1 MARVSDMKV
10 TSHVGRD
17 LLASAAA
24 FKTEASAVWE
34 YVVNGLQYVDR
45 GITPRISVQVRQDE
59 RAIAISDNGRGMTDR
74 DLQHFFTMHGENVDR
89 LKGRPGRGKFGTGK
103 SAAFGIA
110 KTLRVDTVRDGLR
123 NVVLLTRDMIEHSG
137 GKEISLEWLT
147 RNDRV
152 DSPNGTTVS
161 IESILL
167 QQIRTAPI
175 IEYIERHLQAFRA
188 VAPEVAVNEHV
199 CAYREPEIQEEHRFS
214 PSPQQ
219 AHTLGDVILLIKV
232 ARAPL
237 PDAEQGVV
245 ITAGLGNL
253 VAVEKAGTENKE
265 FGAYLL
271 GEIDV
276 PALDDQSIPIAPYDS
291 SRSLQLN
298 FEHPV
303 ARVLVGFIGSKLEQV
318 RTELVH
324 RAKEA
329 RRSEQSRRL
338 EMQAQKIAELLNND
352 FNSVRD
358 RLTNIKTVAAKPG
371 VAISRF
377 GSANAGDQTPDS
389 WVSGT
394 LQKGNLERNEKDSN
408 SGNGRGRPAPNV
420 SAAGQLDPEGKDP
433 IDPAGLGDGARRKP
447 RGGFQVVYRNL
458 GRSEHRSRY
467 EERSSS
473 ILINLDH
480 PVLSAALAEGSVE
493 EPGVR
498 RLSYEIAFSEYA
510 MALGYELLKQDPNM
524 PGDDL
529 LYEVRSSLN
538 RVALS
543 AAPLY
548 R

>member
-1 MARVSDMKV
+1 MTRVGDMKV

-34 YVVNGLQYVDR
+34 YVVNALQYVDR
-45 GITPRISVQVRQDE
+45 GTTPRVSVQVHPDDC
-59 RAIAISDNGRGMTDR
+59 AITISDNGRGMTDKG
-74 DLQHFFTMHGENVDR
+74 LQHFFTMHGENRER
-89 LKGRPGRGKFGTGK
+89 LAGRPGRGKFGTGK

-110 KTLRVDTVRDGLR
+110 KCLRVDTVRDGLR
-123 NVVLLTRDMIEHSG
+123 NVAALTRDIIERSD
-137 GKEISLEWLT
+137 GKEISVNWLT
-147 RNDRV
+147 RNERV
-152 DSPNGTTVS
+152 DSPNGTTVF
-161 IESILL
+161 IEDGLL
-167 QQIRTAPI
+167 RQIRMAPI
-175 IEYIERHLQAFRA
+175 VEYIERHLQAFRA
-188 VAPEVAVNEHV
+188 LAPEVAVNDHV
-199 CAYREPEIQEEHRFS
+199 CAYREPEIEAEFS
-214 PSPQQ
+214 FHPSPQQ
-219 AHTLGDVILLIKV
+219 VEVLGDVNLLIKV

-237 PDAEQGVV
+237 PDAEQGVL
-245 ITAGLGNL
+245 ITAGSGNL

-276 PALDDQSIPIAPYDS
+276 LALDNPSIHIAPYDS

-298 FEHPV
+298 LEHPV
-303 ARVLVGFIGSKLEQV
+303 AIVLVEFIGSKLEQV
-318 RTELVH
+318 RTDLVR
-324 RAKEA
+324 RAKDA
-329 RRSEQSRRL
+329 RRTEQARRL
-338 EMQAQKIAELLNND
+338 EMQAQKIAEMLNND
-352 FNSVRD
+352 FNNIRD

-371 VAISRF
+371 SAGARF
-377 GSANAGDQTPDS
+377 GSAHTGDQNPDS

-394 LQKGNLERNEKDSN
+394 QEKGKVERTNRISN
-408 SGNGRGRPAPNV
+408 PGDGRGRSAPNIA
-420 SAAGQLDPEGKDP
+420 AAGEPDAGGNDP
-433 IDPAGLGDGARRKP
+433 IDPAGSSEGARRRPK
-447 RGGFQVVYRNL
+447 GGFQVVYRNL
-458 GRSEHRSRY
+458 GRSENRSRY
-467 EERSSS
+467 DERSLS

-480 PVLSAALAEGSVE
+480 PVLSAALADGNVE

-510 MALGYELLKQDPNM
+510 MALGYELLKNDPNM
-524 PGDDL
+524 PADDL

>member
-1 MARVSDMKV
+1 MARISDMKV
-10 TSHVGRD
+10 TSDVGRD

-24 FKTEASAVWE
+24 FKTEAAAVWE

-45 GITPRISVQVRQDE
+45 GVTPRVSVQVHQED
-59 RAIAISDNGRGMTDR
+59 RAITISDNGRGMTDK
-74 DLQHFFTMHGENVDR
+74 DLQHFFTMHGENVER
-89 LKGRPGRGKFGTGK
+89 LAGRPGRGKFGTGK

-110 KTLRVDTVRDGLR
+110 KILRVETVRDGLR
-123 NVVLLTRDMIEHSG
+123 NVASLSRDMIEASG
-137 GKEISLEWLT
+137 GKEISVDWVS

-152 DSPNGTTVS
+152 DSPNGTTVF
-161 IESILL
+161 IEAVMLR
-167 QQIRTAPI
+167 QIRMAPI

-188 VAPEVAVNEHV
+188 VAPEVAVNDHV
-199 CAYREPEIQEEHRFS
+199 CAYREPEIESEYRFD
-214 PSPQQ
+214 PSPEQ
-219 AHTLGDVILLIKV
+219 AEVLGRVSLLIKV

-237 PDAEQGVV
+237 PDAEQGVL
-245 ITAGLGNL
+245 ITAGMGNM
-253 VAVEKAGTENKE
+253 VAVEKAGIENKE
-265 FGAYLL
+265 FGPYLF

-276 PALDDQSIPIAPYDS
+276 VRLDDPSIPIAPYDA

-298 FEHPV
+298 LEHPV
-303 ARVLVGFIGSKLEQV
+303 AGVLVGFIGSKLEQV
-318 RTELVH
+318 RTELV
-324 RAKEA
+324 RRSKEA
-329 RRSEQSRRL
+329 RRSEQARRL
-338 EMQAQKIAELLNND
+338 EMQAQKIAEMLNND
-352 FNSVRD
+352 FNSIRD
-358 RLTNIKTVAAKPG
+358 RLTNIRAVAAKPG
-371 VAISRF
+371 PAGARF
-377 GSANAGDQTPDS
+377 GSAGAGDVNPDS

-394 LQKGNLERNEKDSN
+394 QEIGTVPRPERGSNL
-408 SGNGRGRPAPNV
+408 GNGRGRRAPDV
-420 SAAGQLDPEGKDP
+420 AAAGEADAEGKDP
-433 IDPAGLGDGARRKP
+433 IDPAGSSEGTRRRP

-467 EERSSS
+467 EEHSLS

-480 PVLSAALAEGSVE
+480 PVLAAAMADGNVE

-510 MALGYELLKQDPNM
+510 MALGYELLKHDPNM
-524 PGDDL
+524 PADDL

>member
-1 MARVSDMKV
+1 MIENNSA
-10 TSHVGRD
+10 
-17 LLASAAA
+17 LASAAA
-24 FKTEASAVWE
+24 FKTEAAAVWE

-45 GITPRISVQVRQDE
+45 GTIPRVSVQAHQAD
-59 RAIAISDNGRGMTDR
+59 RAIAISDNGRGMTDK
-74 DLQHFFTMHGENVDR
+74 DLQHFFTMHGENVER

-103 SAAFGIA
+103 AAAFGIA
-110 KTLRVDTVRDGLR
+110 KTLRVDSVREGLR
-123 NVVLLTRDMIEHSG
+123 NVVLLTRDMIERSG
-137 GKEISLEWLT
+137 GKEVSVDWLT
-147 RNDRV
+147 RNEPV
-152 DSPNGTTVS
+152 DSPNGTTIF
-161 IESILL
+161 IENIMLE
-167 QQIRTAPI
+167 QIRTAPI

-188 VAPEVAVNEHV
+188 IAPEVAVNEHV

-214 PSPQQ
+214 PTPQQ
-219 AHTLGDVILLIKV
+219 AHVLGDVSLIIKV

-276 PALDDQSIPIAPYDS
+276 PALDSPSIPIAPYDS

-298 FEHPV
+298 LEHPV
-303 ARVLVGFIGSKLEQV
+303 AGVLVGFIGSKLEKV
-318 RTELVH
+318 RTDLVL

-329 RRSEQSRRL
+329 RRSEQARRL
-338 EMQAQKIAELLNND
+338 EIQAQKIAELLNSD
-352 FNSVRD
+352 FNTVRD
-358 RLTNIKTVAAKPG
+358 RLTNIKTVTAKPG
-371 VAISRF
+371 PVGARF
-377 GSANAGDQTPDS
+377 GGANSGDENPDS

-394 LQKGNLERNEKDSN
+394 LRTGRLDRNEKESN
-408 SGNGRGRPAPNV
+408 PGKGRGRPAPDV
-420 SAAGQLDPEGKDP
+420 PAAGDSDPEGKDP
-433 IDPAGLGDGARRKP
+433 IDPAGAGDGARRRP

-458 GRSEHRSRY
+458 GRSEDRSRY
-467 EERSSS
+467 EERSLS

-480 PVLSAALAEGSVE
+480 PVLSAALVDNSVE
-493 EPGVR
+493 DPGVR

-524 PGDDL
+524 PADDL

-538 RVALS
+538 RVAVS
-543 AAPLY
+543 AASLY

>member
-1 MARVSDMKV
+1 MARISDMKV

-24 FKTEASAVWE
+24 FKTEAAAVWE

-45 GITPRISVQVRQDE
+45 GTIPRVSVQVQQAD
-59 RAIAISDNGRGMTDR
+59 RAIAISDNGRGMTDK

-110 KTLRVDTVRDGLR
+110 KTLRVDSVRDGHR
-123 NVVLLTRDMIEHSG
+123 NVVLLTRDMIERSG
-137 GKEISLEWLT
+137 GKEISVDWLT
-147 RNDRV
+147 RNERV
-152 DSPNGTTVS
+152 DSPNGTTIF
-161 IESILL
+161 IEAIMLG
-167 QQIRTAPI
+167 QVRTAPI

-188 VAPEVAVNEHV
+188 IAPEVAVNEHV
-199 CAYREPEIQEEHRFS
+199 CVYREPEIEEEFTFS

-219 AHTLGDVILLIKV
+219 SHVLGDVSLTIKV

-245 ITAGLGNL
+245 ITAGPGNL

-276 PALDDQSIPIAPYDS
+276 PALDNPSIPIAPYDT

-298 FEHPV
+298 LEHPV
-303 ARVLVGFIGSKLEQV
+303 AGVLVGFIGSKLEQV
-318 RTELVH
+318 RTDLVR

-329 RRSEQSRRL
+329 RRSEQARRL
-338 EMQAQKIAELLNND
+338 EIQAQKIAELLNND
-352 FNSVRD
+352 FNTVRD
-358 RLTNIKTVAAKPG
+358 RLTNIKTVTAKPG
-371 VAISRF
+371 SAGARF
-377 GSANAGDQTPDS
+377 GSANAGDENPDS

-394 LQKGNLERNEKDSN
+394 LQKGRVDRNDTEHNRGK
-408 SGNGRGRPAPNV
+408 GRGRPAPDV
-420 SAAGQLDPEGKDP
+420 PATGEPDPEGRDP
-433 IDPAGLGDGARRKP
+433 IDPTGISSGARRRP

-467 EERSSS
+467 EERSLS

-480 PVLSAALAEGSVE
+480 PVLSAALVGGSVE

-524 PGDDL
+524 PADDL

-538 RVALS
+538 RVAVS
-543 AAPLY
+543 AASLY